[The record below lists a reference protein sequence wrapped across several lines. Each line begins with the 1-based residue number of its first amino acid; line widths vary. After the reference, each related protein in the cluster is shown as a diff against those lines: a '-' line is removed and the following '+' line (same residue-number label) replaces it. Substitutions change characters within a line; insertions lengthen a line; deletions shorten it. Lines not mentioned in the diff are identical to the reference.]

1 MKYEEMKQ
9 LKNGCLLTCK
19 GKNFMGE
26 KVNKIFIYDEKCL
39 SDKGYRIGSW
49 LYPHSWFKLATKKE
63 FKALCEKILKSAYD
77 EIAKYQSAF
86 YTK

>member
-39 SDKGYRIGSW
+39 SDKGYRVGSW
-49 LYPHSWFKLATKKE
+49 FLE
-63 FKALCEKILKSAYD
+63 
-77 EIAKYQSAF
+77 Q
-86 YTK
+86 